1 MTCIAFVGIGTRP
14 SANPS
19 RPAASQSRKQP
30 CASEIAKKAYW
41 SSSYFSGTF
50 ADLESSR
57 LRIYGWR
64 RCHHDMHRGETD
76 DE

>member
-41 SSSYFSGTF
+41 SSVSVKARPSGR
-50 ADLESSR
+50 SVGRSR
-57 LRIYGWR
+57 WDKRGSGGTSNEV
-64 RCHHDMHRGETD
+64 GETIQ
-76 DE
+76 